1 MTYLQDFQTQL
12 SNRNFAKFLQLWE
25 EYCSSDQVDVEEFQ
39 QILITVKSSEYAKSF
54 GKLVETALPLWQCI
68 QNKDD
73 LYTTL
78 KLLID
83 LETTNTP
90 LLADLSLNALQEKYG
105 SDPHFNERLRLIGL
119 RTRENFQGAISNYD
133 LLFHMQKGKFVF
145 HQGGWGTGEVVE
157 ISPLRQQVT
166 IEFENV
172 AGRKHLIFENAFKAL
187 IPLNDDHF
195 LARRFAD
202 PDLLEKDAREQPVA
216 VIKMLLRDLGPKT
229 AGEIKDELCELVIPE
244 KEWTKWWQATRA
256 KLKKDPL
263 VEAPEG
269 LKEPFRLRKAAKSS
283 EEILKKA
290 AHAHSDISTFIQ
302 STYNLLRDMPSGNKD
317 LAVRN
322 SLKEQLLS
330 RLSDPSITPEQE
342 LQLCICLESQF
353 SEEVEGK
360 AAKDLIQ
367 KLPNVDEAIDSIEI
381 IALKKRALM
390 LVREHRK
397 DWTKI
402 FLGLLLTI
410 KHSSLRDYIC
420 KELNQGQSKAQLQG
434 ALEKLLHHPATH
446 PDCYLWYFQKL
457 IGKDSDTALPFSDK
471 EGQCRW
477 FESFLVLLSHI
488 ENRPDQRDLTKKM
501 YTLLSGK
508 RYAIVRAIMEGS
520 SLAFVKEFLLLASKC
535 HTLGDHD
542 MKILR
547 SLAAVV
553 HPSLGKPE
561 TSTKETNKN
570 NVIWT
575 TEEGLI
581 KTQEQVKRIGTIEI
595 VENAREIEA
604 ARALG
609 DLRENS
615 EYKFALEKRARLQN
629 ELKTLSEQLGRARVI
644 TKDDIHP
651 NEVDIGSVVE
661 VVDAHGKKVVYT
673 ILGPWDANPDK
684 NILSFQ
690 SQFAQAML
698 GCKKGETFDFRH
710 QKLTI
715 TGVRS
720 YLDK

>member
-1 MTYLQDFQTQL
+1 MTYLQDFQAQL
-12 SNRNFAKFLQLWE
+12 SNRNFNKFLQLWE
-25 EYCSSDQVDVEEFQ
+25 EYCSSDQVDVDEFQ
-39 QILITVKSSEYAKSF
+39 QILLAVKNSEYAKSF
-54 GKLVETALPLWQCI
+54 GKIVETALPLWQCI
-68 QNKDD
+68 QNKEDK
-73 LYTTL
+73 YTIL
-78 KLLID
+78 RLLID
-83 LETTNTP
+83 LQTTNTP
-90 LLADLSLNALQEKYG
+90 LMADLTLQALQERYG
-105 SDPHFNERLRLIGL
+105 SDPLFNERLRLIGL
-119 RTRENFQGAISNYD
+119 RSRDHFQGAISNYD
-133 LLFHMQKGKFVF
+133 LLFHMQQGHFVY
-145 HQGGWGTGEVVE
+145 HSGGWGTGEVIE

-166 IEFENV
+166 VEFEHV
-172 AGRKHLIFENAFKAL
+172 SGRKHLTFENAYKAL
-187 IPLNDDHF
+187 IPLSNTHF

-202 PDLLEKDAREQPVA
+202 ADQLEKEARENPVA

-229 AGEIKDELCELVIPE
+229 AGEIKEELCELVIPE
-244 KEWTKWWQATRA
+244 KEWTKWWQGARA

-269 LKEPFRLRKAAKSS
+269 LKEPFHLRKAAKSS

-290 AHAHSDISTFIQ
+290 AHAQSDISTFIQ
-302 STYNLLRDMPSGNKD
+302 STYNLLRDMTGNKD
-317 LAVRN
+317 QAVRN
-322 SLKEQLLS
+322 SLKEQLLQ
-330 RLSDPSITPEQE
+330 RLSESSITPEQE

-353 SEEVEGK
+353 SEEVEGR
-360 AAKDLIQ
+360 ATQDLIQ
-367 KLPNVDEAIDSIEI
+367 KLSNVEEAIDAIEI
-381 IALKKRALM
+381 IALKKRALT
-390 LVREHRK
+390 LVREYRK

-402 FLGLLLTI
+402 FLSLLLTI

-420 KELNQGQSKAQLQG
+420 KELNQGQNKALLQET
-434 ALEKLLHHPATH
+434 LEKLLHHPGTH
-446 PDCYLWYFQKL
+446 PDCFLWYFQQL
-457 IGKDSDTALPFSDK
+457 ISKDADESLPFSDK

-477 FESFLVLLSHI
+477 FESFLVLLNYL
-488 ENRPDQRDLTKKM
+488 ENRPDQRDLTKKL

-508 RYAIVRAIMEGS
+508 RYALVRSIMEGA
-520 SLAFVKEFLLLASKC
+520 SLTFVKEFLLLASKC

-553 HPSLGKPE
+553 HPSLEKRE
-561 TSTKETNKN
+561 QSTKDTTKH

-575 TEEGLI
+575 TEEGLL
-581 KTQEQVKRIGTIEI
+581 KTQEQVRRIGTVEI

-615 EYKFALEKRARLQN
+615 EYKFALEKRSRLQN
-629 ELKTLSEQLGRARVI
+629 QLKVLSEQLGRARVI

-661 VVDAHGKKVVYT
+661 VLDPQGKKVIYT

-690 SQFAQAML
+690 SQFAQSML
-698 GCKKGETFDFRH
+698 GCKKGDTFQFRH
-710 QKLTI
+710 QTLKI
-715 TGVRS
+715 TGVKS